1 MRINEIFQSRSG
13 EAARAGYPVIFIR
26 TYGCNLRCSYCD
38 TMYALEGNDYRE
50 LAPEG
55 IVAECYNY
63 GTKRVVITGGEPL
76 LQPDMPQL
84 VDLLCNYGYEVEI
97 ETNGAVDLESFHNKL
112 TTQRMDLL
120 SYTMDYKTRSSNMSV
135 NMKQENLKFLGSHD
149 VIKFVVGSIEDL
161 QQAYDVWKQNKVE
174 AQVFVSPVFGKI
186 EPKELVTFILTNN
199 LHDWRVQLQMHKL
212 IWPVDQRGV

>member
-1 MRINEIFQSRSG
+1 MKVNEIFQSISG

-50 LAPEG
+50 IALES
-55 IVAECYNY
+55 IVAECSNY

-84 VDLLCNYGYEVEI
+84 VDALCNYGYEVEI
-97 ETNGAVDLESFHNKL
+97 ETNGAVDLESFHKKL

-120 SYTMDYKTRSSNMSV
+120 SYTMDYKTLSSNM
-135 NMKQENLKFLGSHD
+135 NNKMKQENLKFLSSQD

-161 QQAYDVWKQNKVE
+161 QQAYDIWKQNEVE
-174 AQVFVSPVFGKI
+174 AQVFISPVFGKI
-186 EPKELVTFILTNN
+186 EPKELVTFVLTNN
-199 LHDWRVQLQMHKL
+199 LHDWRVQLQIHKL